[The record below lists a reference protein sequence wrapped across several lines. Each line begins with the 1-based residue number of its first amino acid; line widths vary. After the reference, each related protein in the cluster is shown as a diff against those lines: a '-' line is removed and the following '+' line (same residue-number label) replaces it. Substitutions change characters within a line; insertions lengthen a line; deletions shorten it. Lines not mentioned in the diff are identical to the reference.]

1 MGLRTDDT
9 RYRVGASVLGKGPHL
24 CAELAAHL
32 LSIDCAGASSVAQ
45 MVKSPPVMQEIRA
58 QSLGREHPLEKGM
71 ATRSSVFAWTIPWT
85 EDTGGLQSTGLH
97 RVRHD

>member
-1 MGLRTDDT
+1 MAAHSSIT
-9 RYRVGASVLGKGPHL
+9 GASL
-24 CAELAAHL
+24 
-32 LSIDCAGASSVAQ
+32 VAQ

-85 EDTGGLQSTGLH
+85 EEPGRLQVQGVTKRPMQLKQLSTQAQDSLAL
-97 RVRHD
+97 